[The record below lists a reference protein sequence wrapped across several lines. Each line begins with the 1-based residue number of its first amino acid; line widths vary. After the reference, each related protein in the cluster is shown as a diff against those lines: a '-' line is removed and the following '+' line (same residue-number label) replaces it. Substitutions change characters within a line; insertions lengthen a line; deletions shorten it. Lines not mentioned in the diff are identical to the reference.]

1 MNILIVGANG
11 LLGRNLVDCLS
22 KKHKVYACVRN
33 QKEVKFITNQNVAI
47 IQTDLS
53 NFDISILPQNIDAI
67 YYLAQSNR
75 FREFPNGVQDMTEV
89 NILTPIKIA
98 IWGSENKVKTFIY
111 TSTGGIYTQ
120 TKNLVCET
128 DSIDISK
135 INGFYPSSK
144 FCAEALLKNFETLY
158 ETFII
163 ARPFFMYGVGQT
175 ETMLIPRLI
184 DNIQKNNPITL
195 NGNEGIKIN
204 PIYVSDAVKAF
215 ESMLK
220 VKGSYVFNIAGD
232 EVLSLK
238 DICLIIGNII
248 SKEPLF
254 THNEQNSNDLIGNT
268 ELMKKHLCKPQ
279 ISFKEGISKM
289 VSVQ

>member
-1 MNILIVGANG
+1 MKILIIGANG
-11 LLGRNLVDCLS
+11 LLAKNLVDSLS
-22 KKHKVYACVRN
+22 REHKVYASIRN
-33 QKEVKFITNQNVAI
+33 QKEVKFSKNENITTI
-47 IQTDLS
+47 ESDLS
-53 NFDISILPQNIDAI
+53 NFETSCLPENIDAV

-75 FREFPNGVQDMTEV
+75 FREFPNGAQDMTEV
-89 NILTPIKIA
+89 NILTPIKVA
-98 IWGSENKVKTFIY
+98 TWASEHKVKTFIY
-111 TSTGGIYTQ
+111 ASTGGVYTR
-120 TKNLVCET
+120 TKDLVYESDT
-128 DSIDISK
+128 IDSSE

-144 FCAEALLKNFETLY
+144 FCAEVLLKNYETFF

-163 ARPFFMYGVGQT
+163 ARPFFIYGFGQT

-184 DNIQKNNPITL
+184 DNIKKDNSISL
-195 NGNEGIKIN
+195 SGNDGIRIN

-232 EVLSLK
+232 EILSLK

-254 THNEQNSNDLIGNT
+254 THNQQNSNDLIGNT
-268 ELMKKHLCKPQ
+268 ELMKKYLCKPQ
-279 ISFKEGISKM
+279 ISFKVGISKM
-289 VSVQ
+289 VNFN

>member
-1 MNILIVGANG
+1 MNILIVGANS

-22 KKHKVYACVRN
+22 KKHKVYACIRN
-33 QKEVKFITNQNVAI
+33 QKEVKFSKNENIITI
-47 IQTDLS
+47 ESDLS
-53 NFDISILPQNIDAI
+53 NFETSCLPENIDAV

-75 FREFPNGVQDMTEV
+75 FREFPNGAQDMTEV
-89 NILTPIKIA
+89 NILTPIKVA
-98 IWGSENKVKTFIY
+98 TWASEHKVKTFIY
-111 TSTGGIYTQ
+111 TSTGGVYTQ
-120 TKNLVCET
+120 TKDLVCESDT
-128 DSIDISK
+128 IDNSK

-144 FCAEALLKNFETLY
+144 FCAEVLLKNYESLF

-163 ARPFFMYGVGQT
+163 ARPFFMYGFGQT

-184 DNIQKNNPITL
+184 DNIKKDNPITL
-195 NGNEGIKIN
+195 NGDEGIKIN
-204 PIYVSDAVKAF
+204 PIYVSDAVEAF

-220 VKGSYVFNIAGD
+220 IKGSYVFNIAG
-232 EVLSLK
+232 EEILSLK

-254 THNEQNSNDLIGNT
+254 THNQQNSNDLIGNT
-268 ELMKKHLCKPQ
+268 ELIKKYLCKPQ

-289 VSVQ
+289 VNFN